1 MIRVGIIGANPDRGW
16 AVSAHIPALR
26 ALPEQYR
33 LTAVATSNED
43 SARRAGEA
51 FGVDHAFADHRR
63 LVEHPEVDLV
73 LVTVKVPA
81 HLELAG
87 AAITAGKHVYCEW
100 PLTVTTEQ
108 ALKLADAAD
117 AQGVRTAIGLQTR
130 FSPAVARALEVITA
144 GGIGRVNSITTH
156 ITRAKASAATI
167 PGWMAYTLD
176 PAAGA
181 GPLEIHGGHTLD
193 VVRFLAGPL
202 TLRPAVTALAN
213 PRYTIAETGD
223 VIEATNP
230 DQYVISG
237 TSAEGATVSVSV
249 HHGVAGPSRARIEIS
264 GSDAELLIEPVPGA
278 SGGAFLGIS
287 PLRLRAIRT
296 GDADWRDPDLP
307 AWTGQPEWIGVP
319 EPALNIARFYQR
331 FAEDLRT
338 GAHLVPDFRAAVEV
352 HQLLDSVRPTGV
364 SDNIFVQATTAL
376 RTAAQR

>member
-51 FGVDHAFADHRR
+51 FGVSHAFGDYRR

-73 LVTVKVPA
+73 LVAVKVPA
-81 HLELAG
+81 HLELTG
-87 AAITAGKHVYCEW
+87 AAIAAGKHVYCEW
-100 PLTVTTEQ
+100 PLAVTTEQ
-108 ALKLADAAD
+108 ALHLADAAD

-130 FSPAVARALEVITA
+130 FSPAVAHALKVIAA
-144 GGIGRVNSITTH
+144 GGIGQVNSITTH
-156 ITRAKASAATI
+156 ITRTKGNGAII

-176 PAAGA
+176 LSAGA
-181 GPLEIHGGHTLD
+181 GPLEIDGGHTLD
-193 VVRFLAGPL
+193 VLRFLTGPL

-213 PRYTIAETGD
+213 PRYTIAETGE

-237 TSAEGATVSVSV
+237 TSAERATVSVSI
-249 HHGVAGPSRARIEIS
+249 HHGVAGPSRAKIEIS
-264 GSDAELLIEPVPGA
+264 GSDAEILIEPVPAA
-278 SGGAFLGIS
+278 SSGAFLGLN
-287 PLRLRAIRT
+287 PLRLRAFRT
-296 GDADWRDPDLP
+296 SDTDWHDADLP
-307 AWTGQPEWIGVP
+307 AWTGRPEWAEVP
-319 EPALNIARFYQR
+319 DPALNIARLYQR

-338 GAHLVPDFRAAVEV
+338 DAHVVPDFRAAVEV
-352 HQLLDSVRPTGV
+352 HQLLDSARRS
-364 SDNIFVQATTAL
+364 SD
-376 RTAAQR
+376 